1 MRNLMENISFLAAF
15 GAGLA
20 SFLSPCVLPLVPVYF
35 ASLVGPEILEPKTA
49 VRRTPILAHSLS
61 FVLGFSLVYTLM
73 GALVG
78 LAGIQIIPESP
89 LVQTISGSLI
99 IFFGLFM
106 LAALKIPW
114 LNYERRLSP
123 SLGKTSSY
131 LRSFLIGGTF
141 AFAWTPCFSPIL
153 GGVLTIAAN
162 SETVW
167 QGTYL
172 LASYSLGLGLPFLI
186 IGAAFSSLTPL
197 LKRIHRYS
205 RLVYIIGGVLLVAVG
220 ILILTN
226 NLTWLYP

>member
-1 MRNLMENISFLAAF
+1 MENISFLAAF
-15 GAGLA
+15 GAGLV
-20 SFLSPCVLPLVPVYF
+20 SFVSPCVLPLIPVYF

-61 FVLGFSLVYTLM
+61 FVLGFSLVFTMM
-73 GALVG
+73 GTLVG
-78 LAGIQIIPESP
+78 LAGVVISPNSP
-89 LVQTISGSLI
+89 LVQKISGSLLI
-99 IFFGLFM
+99 VFGLFL

-114 LNYERRLSP
+114 LNFEKRLSP
-123 SLGKTSSY
+123 SLGMTSGY
-131 LRSFLIGGTF
+131 LRSFLIGGVF
-141 AFAWTPCFSPIL
+141 ALAWTPCFSPIL
-153 GGVLTIAAN
+153 GGVLTLALN
-162 SETVW
+162 SDTAW
-167 QGTYL
+167 QGAYL